1 MWCSGD
7 GTVVCWLLSL
17 GRCLCCQELAELRHS
32 HSRLKKLLQE
42 KVGELEHS
50 RSRSEQY
57 EAEVKKLRTR
67 VDELKHSLATAED
80 EVSRRAQAQ
89 LGDGRGRGESK
100 DKSRPAAFSAFA

>member
-1 MWCSGD
+1 MWCGCD
-7 GTVVCWLLSL
+7 GTVVYCWLLSL

-80 EVSRRAQAQ
+80 EVSRKISRDQ
-89 LGDGRGRGESK
+89 LLFRR
-100 DKSRPAAFSAFA
+100 SRNKKN